1 MDERLEDEW
10 RTFELYEKIRLR
22 ERRKKLLIS
31 SLALILFFTLCA
43 VPVVEERSPKWKS
56 LRAAQRLSIEIE
68 KLKTLAIH
76 EKKPAK
82 LTFLEEG
89 SMRIEVVDDCQ
100 KTAGT
105 LVEQKQWKD
114 ERGELKVLSPTEAK
128 GLDVKLVV
136 DQICFDPVFGL
147 EEMKRRVLVVV
158 PVKDLTDHRLDRA
171 SYVIMDG
178 ESAKIS
184 IN

>member
-1 MDERLEDEW
+1 MDERLEEEW
-10 RTFELYEKIRLR
+10 RTFELYEKIRVR
-22 ERRKKLLIS
+22 ERRKKLTIS
-31 SLALILFFTLCA
+31 VIALILFFSLCA

-82 LTFLEEG
+82 ITFLEQG
-89 SMRIEVVDDCQ
+89 GMKVEVLDDC
-100 KTAGT
+100 KKPSGT

-114 ERGELKVLSPTEAK
+114 EQGALKVLTTHEAK
-128 GLDVKLVV
+128 DLDVKLVV
-136 DQICFDPVFGL
+136 DEICFDPVYGL
-147 EEMKRRVLVVV
+147 EEMKRRVLVIV
-158 PVKDLTDHRLDRA
+158 PVKDLTEHRLDRA

-178 ESAKIS
+178 DSAKIS